1 MYRSDYPITGGRSVD
16 PNGKPVPVSSLHMAH
31 ISVHREDITTE
42 EPVLVEGLPG
52 LGLVGK
58 IAADHLVDTYGMVHY
73 ASIHCEGL
81 PEVAI
86 YDEGSHGVEPPV
98 RIHADAGRNLLVLQS
113 DVPVSPSV
121 ADEFATCVTGWLDD
135 QNALPL
141 YVTGTQRSGE
151 QTTDIVGLATAG
163 ADESLNALDVSMPD
177 ERGVV
182 SGPTG
187 ALVYHAERA
196 GLDALGFVVEASPQF
211 PDPAAARA
219 LLDTVVEPV
228 ADVEIETETLVEK
241 AQEISEAKER
251 LAKRMQQAEDESSQ
265 AQPVGMYQ

>member
-1 MYRSDYPITGGRSVD
+1 MSVPD
-16 PNGKPVPVSSLHMAH
+16 VASHMAH
-31 ISVHREDITTE
+31 ISVHREDIALE

-58 IAADHLVDTYGMVHY
+58 IAADHLVESYDMAHY
-73 ASIHCEGL
+73 ASVHCDGL

-86 YDEGSHGVEPPV
+86 YDADGHGVEPPV
-98 RIHADAGRNLLVLQS
+98 RIHADEERNLLVLQS
-113 DVPVSPSV
+113 DIPISPS
-121 ADEFATCVTGWLDD
+121 AAKEFATCVTGWLDD
-135 QNALPL
+135 RNAFPL
-141 YVTGTQRSGE
+141 YVSGMQRSDE
-151 QTTDIVGLATAG
+151 QTTDIFGLAVAG
-163 ADESLNALDVSMPD
+163 AGEQLEGLDVSTPD

-251 LAKRMQQAEDESSQ
+251 LAQRMQQAEDESSQ